1 MIVSPMKTHCS
12 PFTSLRLLALAAVA
26 LTRSALGHG
35 TTLTNVPMQGAMVH
49 IGFAYHA
56 DHQELHAHI
65 DPVVPALTP
74 SSISDPHAMFDAA
87 DPWYDLLDPHHQGQ
101 AFNRQYGFVMDGES
115 DPLPAGSA
123 VWIRQLTTSAGLQA
137 FRYRGTDPKAWEPM
151 FGTAGSTNVFAWSLT
166 MFHPAYA
173 CPVNSG
179 PHRADYEAF
188 LVNAATGEPLAGIA
202 AAPFTLTWT
211 VAGQEEL
218 PTLSLAPRL
227 ALAWAGSG
235 TNYVAEA
242 APNLT
247 TGPWTPITNTPVSI
261 DGQLTLLLAP
271 EASKRFYRLVP
282 KVTPTDPEHGG
293 H

>member
-1 MIVSPMKTHCS
+1 MKTPCS
-12 PFTSLRLLALAAVA
+12 SSVSDALLALATFS
-26 LTRSALGHG
+26 LSLSALAHE
-35 TTLTNVPMQGAMVH
+35 TVLTNVPMQGAMVH
-49 IGFAYHA
+49 VGFAYHA

-65 DPVVPALTP
+65 DPVVPVLTP
-74 SSISDPHAMFDAA
+74 ISLSDPHAMFAVG
-87 DPWYDLLDPHHQGQ
+87 DPWYDQLDPHHQGQ

-115 DPLPAGSA
+115 DPLPVGSA
-123 VWIRQLTTSAGLQA
+123 VWIRQLTASAGLQA

-173 CPVNSG
+173 CPLNSG
-179 PHRADYEAF
+179 PHQAGYEAF
-188 LVNAATGEPLAGIA
+188 LVDAATGEPLAGIA
-202 AAPFTLTWT
+202 PAPFTLTWT

-242 APNLT
+242 SSSLT
-247 TGPWTPITNTPVSI
+247 NGPWTPLTNTPVSI

-271 EASKRFYRLVP
+271 EASERFYRLVP
-282 KVTPTDPEHGG
+282 KMTTAAPEHAG